1 MNCEVLNANYR
12 LWCENAKSDPDLI
25 AELREIE
32 GDGDAILDRFYRELE
47 FGTAGLRGVIGAGP
61 NRMNYYTVR
70 KATQGLADYINEQRR
85 CKSSVC
91 ENGNTPLAPAY
102 VAIAY
107 DSRIKSDYFS
117 RTAAEVLAGNGIK
130 VHMYRELMPTPMLS
144 FAVRYL
150 KCDAGINVTASHNPA
165 KFNGYKAYG
174 ADGCQIGSEVADAVL
189 AICGKL
195 DIFNG
200 IKSLD
205 FEAALERGLVSYIED
220 EVAEAYYDEVKKQAI
235 HPESSLEAGLKVVF
249 TPLNGAGN
257 KPVRRILSD
266 IGITNI
272 TVVPEQEHPD
282 GNFPTCPYPNPEF
295 KEALELG
302 LKLCK
307 EVKPDLLL
315 ATDPD
320 CDRVGIAVP
329 CTAEDGGADGDDY
342 VLFSGNET
350 GVMLLEYIAR
360 ERIATGTM
368 PANPIAVKSIVT
380 TTLTEEVGR
389 EYGVEIITTLTG
401 FKNIC
406 GVVAELEK
414 TGGEERFLYGFE
426 ESYGYVSGTYVRDK
440 DAVVASMLICE
451 MAAFYRSKGIS
462 LIQARANMY
471 EKYGVFNDSV
481 DNFAFEGASG
491 MEKMGK
497 IMKGLRAPENYPRK
511 IAGIKVMTFSDFES
525 GMKLDLASGAETSI
539 NLPKTNMVIFGLDG
553 GATVVVRP
561 SGTEPK
567 IKVYYTTVG
576 KTQQEAETIREK
588 LAAEMFRF
596 FK

>member
-1 MNCEVLNANYR
+1 MDKNFINQTYS
-12 LWCENAKSDPDLI
+12 LWCENAVSDPDLV
-25 AELREIE
+25 AELQSIK
-32 GDGDAILDRFYRELE
+32 GDEDAILDRFYRELE

-61 NRMNYYTVR
+61 NRMNFYTVR
-70 KATQGLADYINEQRR
+70 KATQGLADYIKEQ
-85 CKSSVC
+85 KTVAGSGS
-91 ENGNTPLAPAY
+91 PPA

-130 VHMYRELMPTPMLS
+130 VHIYRELMPTPMLS
-144 FAVRYL
+144 FAVREL

-174 ADGCQIGSEVADAVL
+174 ADGCQIGSEVADSVL
-189 AICGKL
+189 AISAKL
-195 DIFNG
+195 DIFND
-200 IKSLD
+200 IKSLNFD
-205 FEAALERGLVSYIED
+205 IALERGLITYIED
-220 EVAEAYYDEVKKQAI
+220 EVKEKYFDEVKKQSI
-235 HPESSLEAGLKVVF
+235 HPGVCRGSGLKVIF
-249 TPLNGAGN
+249 TPLNGAGS
-257 KPVRRILSD
+257 KPVRRILND
-266 IGITNI
+266 MGITDI

-282 GNFPTCPYPNPEF
+282 GSFPTCPYPNPEF
-295 KEALELG
+295 REALELG
-302 LKLCK
+302 LELCK
-307 EVKPDLLL
+307 KVQPDLLL

-329 CTAEDGGADGDDY
+329 DGQGDY
-342 VLFSGNET
+342 ALFSGNEV

-368 PANPIAVKSIVT
+368 PANPIAVKSVVT
-380 TTLTEEVGR
+380 TTLTEEVGK
-389 EYGVEIITTLTG
+389 EYGVEIIATLTG

-414 TGGEERFLYGFE
+414 TNDEARFLYGFE

-451 MAAFYRSKGIS
+451 MAAFYRSQGVS

-471 EKYGVFNDSV
+471 EKYGVFNNSV

-491 MEKMGK
+491 MEKMK
-497 IMKGLRAPENYPRK
+497 QIMQGLRDNKPCE
-511 IAGIKVMTFSDFES
+511 IAGIKITAFSDFMAGE
-525 GMKLDLASGAETSI
+525 KLDLTSGARSVI
-539 NLPKTNMVIFGLDG
+539 NLPKTNMVIFDLDG
-553 GATVVVRP
+553 GACVVVRP

-576 KTQQEAETIREK
+576 KTQQEAEVIRKK
-588 LAAEMFRF
+588 LSDEI
-596 FK
+596 KSIIQSV

>member
-1 MNCEVLNANYR
+1 MNYDALNANYK
-12 LWCENAKSDPDLI
+12 LWCENAESDPDLI
-25 AELREIE
+25 AELRQIE
-32 GDGDAILDRFYRELE
+32 GDSDAILDRFYRELE

-61 NRMNYYTVR
+61 NRMNFYTVR
-70 KATQGLADYINEQRR
+70 KATQGLADYI
-85 CKSSVC
+85 KTHSTS
-91 ENGNTPLAPAY
+91 GSPAQ

-130 VHMYRELMPTPMLS
+130 VHIYKELMPTPMLS
-144 FAVRYL
+144 FAVREL
-150 KCDAGINVTASHNPA
+150 GCDAGINVTASHNPA

-189 AICGKL
+189 AICAKL
-195 DIFNG
+195 DIFND

-205 FEAALERGLVSYIED
+205 FDTALERGLVSYISD
-220 EVAEAYYDEVKKQAI
+220 EVAEKYFDEVKKQAI
-235 HPESSLEAGLKVVF
+235 HPESSREAGLKVVF

-257 KPVRRILSD
+257 KPVRRILND
-266 IGITNI
+266 MGITDI
-272 TVVPEQEHPD
+272 TVVPEQELPD

-295 KEALELG
+295 REALELG
-302 LKLCK
+302 LELCK
-307 EVKPDLLL
+307 TVQPDLLL

-329 CTAEDGGADGDDY
+329 DGSGGYA
-342 VLFSGNET
+342 LFSGNEV

-368 PANPIAVKSIVT
+368 PANPIAVKSVVT

-389 EYGVEIITTLTG
+389 EYGVEIIATLTG

-414 TGGEERFLYGFE
+414 TGDEARFLYGFE

-451 MAAFYRSKGIS
+451 MAAFYRSQGVS

-471 EKYGVFNDSV
+471 EKYGVFNNSV

-497 IMKGLRAPENYPRK
+497 IMGGLRAPESYPREV
-511 IAGIKVMTFSDFES
+511 AGVKVTAFSDFEAS
-525 GMKLDLASGAETSI
+525 EKLELASGIKTAI
-539 NLPKTNMVIFGLDG
+539 NQPKTNMVIFDLENNS
-553 GATVVVRP
+553 TIVVRP

-576 KTQQEAETIREK
+576 KTQQEAEEIREK
-588 LAAEMFRF
+588 LSKEI
-596 FK
+596 KLLIK